1 MIRKTVNSQHSP
13 KAIGPY
19 SHAVW
24 AGKLLFLSGQLPVN
38 AATMEL
44 AGGDITVQTKTVF
57 DNMDAVLKDA
67 GLTLDNVVKTTVY
80 LASMKDF
87 AGMNAVYQACFNAPY
102 PARTTVAVSEL
113 PIGALIEI
121 ELIAKLSDPVFSE

>member
-13 KAIGPY
+13 RAIGPY

-24 AGKLLFLSGQLPVN
+24 AGKLLFLSGQLPVD

-44 AGGDITVQTKTVF
+44 AGGDITAQTKTVF
-57 DNMDAVLKDA
+57 DNMEAVLKDA
-67 GLTLDNVVKTTVY
+67 GLTLDDVVKTTVY

-87 AGMNAVYQACFNAPY
+87 AGMNAVYQSRFNAPY
-102 PARTTVAVSEL
+102 PARMTVAVSGL
-113 PIGALIEI
+113 PLGAMVEI
-121 ELIAKLSDPVFSE
+121 ELIAKLSDSDFSE